1 MHPMGEFRYSAS
13 DEAQTRHTPYF
24 IDWDYTLI
32 PTLAVLSQQMS
43 TMLTPVAFLLMFLA
57 CAHGKEFPKKI
68 ANVDAN
74 DVSHFQRRKLKDFS
88 DYIGLRVKSDKSL
101 VAFGEKQTIQL
112 SR

>member
-1 MHPMGEFRYSAS
+1 M
-13 DEAQTRHTPYF
+13 
-24 IDWDYTLI
+24 
-32 PTLAVLSQQMS
+32 V
-43 TMLTPVAFLLMFLA
+43 PVAFLLMFLA
-57 CAHGKEFPKKI
+57 CAHGLRAHGKEFPKKI
-68 ANVDAN
+68 VNVDAN